1 MALKGT
7 NMRAFIIWDALRE
20 EKSRRFPDTY
30 HNRASALA
38 AFVRKYGL
46 LEGETP
52 GGLLEQYEFEIR
64 EIEISPEPVKVGL

>member
-1 MALKGT
+1 
-7 NMRAFIIWDALRE
+7 MRAYIIWDALTE

-38 AFVRKYGL
+38 AFVGRFGQFD
-46 LEGETP
+46 GETAE
-52 GGLLEQYEFEIR
+52 GLLEQYEFEIR